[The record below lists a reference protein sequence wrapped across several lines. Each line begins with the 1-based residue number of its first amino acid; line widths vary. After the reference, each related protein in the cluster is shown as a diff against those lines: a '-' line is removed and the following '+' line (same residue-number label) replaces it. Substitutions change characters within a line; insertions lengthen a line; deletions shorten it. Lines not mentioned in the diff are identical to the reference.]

1 MAKAERAAVLAHES
15 AGLEAAAHQRHE
27 QKRDQGGTAMMSFFL
42 PSSRLIIETTTQY
55 SVAYTAAVA
64 IVKPI
69 MIM

>member
-1 MAKAERAAVLAHES
+1 MARQSVLPFS
-15 AGLEAAAHQRHE
+15 PMKVPGWKLRLISVMN
-27 QKRDQGGTAMMSFFL
+27 RSGIRGTAMMSFFL